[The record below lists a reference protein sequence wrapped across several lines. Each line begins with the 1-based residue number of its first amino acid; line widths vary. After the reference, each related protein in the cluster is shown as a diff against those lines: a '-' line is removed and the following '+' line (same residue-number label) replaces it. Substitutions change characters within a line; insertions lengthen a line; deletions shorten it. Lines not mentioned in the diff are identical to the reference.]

1 MVKGFRQIA
10 SLTFLSRIFG
20 LARDVCYFYY
30 FGASGLLDA
39 WFIAFKIPNL
49 SRRLFGEGA
58 ASASLIPV
66 YSQELQKDRKDAMRL
81 ASTVLTVIFTLLV
94 AIVVAG
100 WIGMFIY
107 RRASTPTS
115 ETRLVLSLTTV
126 MLPFMIM
133 ICVEAI
139 LAGVLHVHGHFAAPA
154 AAPIILNV
162 FVIVAAVLGG
172 SILHV
177 SQEKHL
183 YIVAVFVLAAG
194 VAQVAIMVAP
204 LRRHGVTLR
213 PAWAVETP
221 AFRHVIA
228 MMAPMILGLTATQ
241 INTLFDDLIAWW
253 FSASVDKGDVFT
265 LLGRE
270 IAYPLKR
277 GSVSH
282 LNGAERVYQVP
293 LGVLGISLA
302 TAIFPVMSLDAAR
315 KDFKAFGKTLSR
327 GIRGALFVG
336 IPSTVG
342 MVIVGELLVSVAY
355 RHGRFTTEDAEM
367 AARTLFFYSL
377 GLTGYFVQQIATR
390 AFYALHEPKV
400 PMRSALIAVTTN
412 LVLNLT
418 LIWFLGTGGLAC
430 STAICSY
437 LQVVILVVSLRR
449 RLGPGVLQGLP
460 VALLKTVVATA
471 AMGATGLAI
480 RYLCRALPPTFT
492 SNGIRLAL
500 LAPAC
505 MAVFLAVSHVLGI
518 EMLSL
523 LTARARPT
531 SDKDRPA
538 RPPE

>member
-1 MVKGFRQIA
+1 MIKGFRQIA
-10 SLTFLSRIFG
+10 LLTFLSRIFG

-66 YSQELQKDRKDAMRL
+66 YSQELQTDRRNAMRL
-81 ASTVLTVIFTLLV
+81 ASTVLSVIFSLLV
-94 AIVVAG
+94 GIVVTG
-100 WIGMFIY
+100 WIVIFVYG
-107 RRASTPTS
+107 RVSVPTS
-115 ETRLVLSLTTV
+115 ETRLVLSLTAV

-133 ICVEAI
+133 ICMEAI
-139 LAGVLHVHGHFAAPA
+139 LGGVLHVHGHFAAPA
-154 AAPIILNV
+154 AAPIVLNI
-162 FVIVAAVLGG
+162 FVIVAAITGG
-172 SILHV
+172 SILHI

-183 YIVAVFVLAAG
+183 YMVAVFVLAAG
-194 VAQVAIMVAP
+194 VAQLAIMVPP
-204 LRRHGVTLR
+204 LRKHGVTLR
-213 PAWAVETP
+213 PAWAVDTP
-221 AFRHVIA
+221 PFHKVIA

-241 INTLFDDLIAWW
+241 INTLCDDLIAWW
-253 FSASVDKGDVFT
+253 FSASAEKGDVFT
-265 LLGRE
+265 LLGRQ
-270 IAYPLKR
+270 IAYPLRR

-282 LNGAERVYQVP
+282 LNGAERIYQVP

-342 MVIVGELLVSVAY
+342 MIIVGKLLVSVAY
-355 RHGRFTTEDAEM
+355 RHGRFTAEDAEM
-367 AARTLFFYSL
+367 AAMTLFFYSL
-377 GLTGYFVQQIATR
+377 GLTGYFIQQIATR

-412 LVLNLT
+412 VVLNLT
-418 LIWFLGTGGLAC
+418 LIWVLGTGGLAC

-437 LQVVILVVSLRR
+437 LQVIILVVSLRR
-449 RLGPGVLQGLP
+449 RLGPGVLEGLP
-460 VALLKTVVATA
+460 AALSKTTVATA
-471 AMGATGLAI
+471 AMAATGLAI
-480 RYLCRALPPTFT
+480 HYFCRGMPGTFT
-492 SNGIRLAL
+492 SNAIRLAL
-500 LAPAC
+500 LVPAC
-505 MAVFLAVSHVLGI
+505 AAVFLAVSHLLGI

-523 LTARARPT
+523 LTPRRRPA
-531 SDKDRPA
+531 SDKDRAA
-538 RPPE
+538 RPLE